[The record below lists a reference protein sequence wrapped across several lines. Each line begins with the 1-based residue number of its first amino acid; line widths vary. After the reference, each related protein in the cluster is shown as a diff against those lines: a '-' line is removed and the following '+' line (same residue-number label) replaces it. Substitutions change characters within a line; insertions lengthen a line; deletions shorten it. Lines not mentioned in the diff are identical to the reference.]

1 MAEKTKKFTYNAK
14 EIPTN
19 SGCYLFFGG
28 KKDELLYIGKAKNLR
43 QRVSSYFNQNKKGL
57 KTKHLVS
64 KINRIEIREVSTEIE
79 ALILEN
85 NLIKKHQPKYNIL
98 LRDDKTFLYLRITK
112 ESEPKMEITRRLVRD
127 GSTYIGPKTSAKSF
141 RSTINFCQKFFGVRM
156 VNPSQDNYVV
166 KQQTQEISQENYRKN
181 VQRMI
186 KFLHGD
192 IKEAVQNL
200 TELMQEQAKN
210 SNFEAAARTRDLLI
224 SIQGNNEKQLVESSD
239 LTARDFINFSRE
251 KNEIIVVRLVF
262 RHGKFIDQNELSMKA
277 EEFFSAEEILE
288 KFCWEFYRQVDQLP
302 QEIILPLELPNITQ
316 IFQLISTENKQEKL
330 VKIVIPQKGDKIKL
344 LNLAK
349 KNAENSLQK
358 SIIKK
363 TSHQKVFKMASQELQ
378 KSLQKEDPLQT
389 IECYD
394 ISHFSGQETVASQVV
409 FVDGQPHNSAYRRYK
424 IKSLQAGEI
433 DDFKS
438 MAETLTRR
446 MDKLQQDFFVWEKEQ
461 EKISQENSK
470 KEQKEKEE
478 EIIENNKESK
488 PKKDKKDKPKKT
500 TPPEKF
506 PLPDLI
512 VLDGGKGQLS
522 AVLQVL
528 KKLLSKDFPFNIE
541 QQIIALAKEQEE
553 VFQGKFEKNEIKFT
567 KLDIPASSSASML
580 LQRLRDEAHRFA
592 HSYNQN
598 LRKKQAEKSIL
609 DEIDGIGGITKKK
622 LLKAFGSPREIS
634 QQNDKQLLTI
644 LNKKQL
650 ENLRKIL

>member
-1 MAEKTKKFTYNAK
+1 
-14 EIPTN
+14 
-19 SGCYLFFGG
+19 
-28 KKDELLYIGKAKNLR
+28 
-43 QRVSSYFNQNKKGL
+43 
-57 KTKHLVS
+57 
-64 KINRIEIREVSTEIE
+64 
-79 ALILEN
+79 
-85 NLIKKHQPKYNIL
+85 
-98 LRDDKTFLYLRITK
+98 
-112 ESEPKMEITRRLVRD
+112 
-127 GSTYIGPKTSAKSF
+127 
-141 RSTINFCQKFFGVRM
+141 
-156 VNPSQDNYVV
+156 
-166 KQQTQEISQENYRKN
+166 
-181 VQRMI
+181 
-186 KFLHGD
+186 
-192 IKEAVQNL
+192 
-200 TELMQEQAKN
+200 MQEQAKN

-277 EEFFSAEEILE
+277 EELFSAEEILE

-461 EKISQENSK
+461 EKISQENLE
-470 KEQKEKEE
+470 KEQKEKEK

-522 AVLQVL
+522 AVLQAL